1 MQIIGFARE
10 SNTMPVAT
18 PKTSSHK
25 THRGSHVSFKGVACT
40 IGMGSYEI
48 HPFVDIRP
56 CSERRPTPAGSLTS
70 LVVSQVGEQA
80 KQSPINMP
88 HMSRSEVVFIE
99 HYLVK
104 FKRDL
109 LVGVDKQVFAAIQ
122 CHFENRIMEV
132 REELLELD
140 KEFLFNQ
147 IAIGILSFGVNPLN
161 FETALIL
168 AINYLSSKI
177 IWELQQSL
185 LKPGVDP
192 RATSHPISCGTERE
206 RELRAF
212 CST

>member
-1 MQIIGFARE
+1 
-10 SNTMPVAT
+10 
-18 PKTSSHK
+18 
-25 THRGSHVSFKGVACT
+25 
-40 IGMGSYEI
+40 MGSYEI

-70 LVVSQVGEQA
+70 LVVGQVQEQA
-80 KQSPINMP
+80 KQTPARMP
-88 HMSRSEVVFIE
+88 HLTRSEVVFIE
-99 HYLVK
+99 YYFVK
-104 FKRDL
+104 FKREL

-122 CHFENRIMEV
+122 CHFENRIMDV

-140 KEFLFNQ
+140 NPFLFNQ
-147 IAIGILSFGVNPLN
+147 IAVGILSYPVNPLN

-168 AINYLSSKI
+168 AINVVASRI

-185 LKPGVDP
+185 LKPGIDP